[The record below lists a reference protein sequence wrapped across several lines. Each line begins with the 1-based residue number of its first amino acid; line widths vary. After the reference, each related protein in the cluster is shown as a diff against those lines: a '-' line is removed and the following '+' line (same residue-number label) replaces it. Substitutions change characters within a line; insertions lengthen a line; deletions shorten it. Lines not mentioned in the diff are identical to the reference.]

1 MYRNTLFI
9 PGIPGMRKG
18 EAMALV
24 YEPVSVSMPAVWLV
38 LMIILLV
45 VEGVVPG
52 LVSIWFAL
60 GALAALL
67 SALVGAPLWLQV
79 VWFLLIS
86 VASLILTRPL
96 AKKYVNSRT
105 TPTNADM
112 LIGQE
117 CVVTEAIDNV
127 LGLGAVT
134 VGGKVWTAR
143 TLNPDIKVDVGQ
155 TMTVVRI
162 EGVKLIVK

>member
-1 MYRNTLFI
+1 MPLI
-9 PGIPGMRKG
+9 
-18 EAMALV
+18 
-24 YEPVSVSMPAVWLV
+24 YEPLSVNMPAVWLV

-45 VEGVVPG
+45 IEGVLPG

-67 SALVGAPLWLQV
+67 SAIVGAPLWLQI

-86 VASLILTRPL
+86 VVSLILTRPL
-96 AKKYVNSRT
+96 AKKYVNSKT

-143 TLNPDIKVDVGQ
+143 TENPDIKAAVGQ

-162 EGVKLIVK
+162 EGVKLIVR

>member
-1 MYRNTLFI
+1 MPLI
-9 PGIPGMRKG
+9 
-18 EAMALV
+18 
-24 YEPVSVSMPAVWLV
+24 YEPVSVNMPAVWLV

-45 VEGVVPG
+45 IEGVVPG

-67 SALVGAPLWLQV
+67 SAIVGAPLWLQI

-86 VASLILTRPL
+86 VVSLILTRPL
-96 AKKYVNSRT
+96 AKKYVNSKT

-143 TLNPDIKVDVGQ
+143 TENPDIKAAIGQ

-162 EGVKLIVK
+162 EGVKLIVS

>member
-1 MYRNTLFI
+1 MTVPQTGRE
-9 PGIPGMRKG
+9 KG
-18 EAMALV
+18 YAMAYIYPTV
-24 YEPVSVSMPAVWLV
+24 NMPAVWLV
-38 LMIILLV
+38 LMVVLLI
-45 VEGVVPG
+45 VEAVAPG

-60 GALAALL
+60 GALGALL
-67 SALVGAPLWLQV
+67 SAILGAPLWLQV
-79 VWFLLIS
+79 IWFLLIS
-86 VASLILTRPL
+86 VVSLLLTRPL
-96 AKKYVNSRT
+96 ARKYVNSKT

-117 CVVTEAIDNV
+117 CVVKEAIDNV

-143 TLNPDIKVDVGQ
+143 TEDPNIKAPVGQ

-162 EGVKLIVK
+162 EGVKLIVKP

>member
-1 MYRNTLFI
+1 MNV
-9 PGIPGMRKG
+9 M
-18 EAMALV
+18 
-24 YEPVSVSMPAVWLV
+24 SWLW
-38 LMIILLV
+38 LG
-45 VEGVVPG
+45 GVVLFGAVEAATAG

-60 GALAALL
+60 GALGALL
-67 SALVGAPLWLQV
+67 SAIVGAPLWLQV

-86 VASLILTRPL
+86 IVSLVLTRPL
-96 AKKYVNSRT
+96 ARKYVNSRT

-143 TLNPDIKVDVGQ
+143 TEDPDIKAQVGQ

-162 EGVKLIVK
+162 EGVKLIVKP

>member
-1 MYRNTLFI
+1 M
-9 PGIPGMRKG
+9 P
-18 EAMALV
+18 LV

-67 SALVGAPLWLQV
+67 SAIVGAPLWLQV
-79 VWFLLIS
+79 VWFLVIS

-96 AKKYVNSRT
+96 AKKYVNSKT
-105 TPTNADM
+105 TTTNADM

-143 TLNPDIKVDVGQ
+143 TEDADIKAEVGQ